1 MGTFIRV
8 HCFTNLFI
16 LLSHTWRA
24 ILGGMGFFEK
34 TCRPGTAVRQAG
46 EGGQMGIIDMHGGS
60 HVTAVYTKFQP

>member
-1 MGTFIRV
+1 M
-8 HCFTNLFI
+8 FTV
-16 LLSHTWRA
+16 LLICLYCCPIHGGPF
-24 ILGGMGFFEK
+24 LGGWDFSKK